1 MNMAEAKEGRRQ
13 RVPFSAQRKR
23 LQVDAKF
30 PGFHIRWFNDQ
41 DDRLQRAE
49 DAGYEYVH
57 RKEVGQVGDKDVSNG
72 NTDVNSR
79 VSRVV
84 GRTKDNQPI
93 RAFLM
98 KIRDEWYRDDKSKK
112 EEVNRRV
119 DEAIRAGKAGGAD
132 VQNSYGGVKLETT

>member
-1 MNMAEAKEGRRQ
+1 MTEREKRP
-13 RVPFSAQRKR
+13 RVAFSANRKR
-23 LQVDAKF
+23 LQVDDKF
-30 PGFHIRWFNDQ
+30 PGYVTRWFNDQ

-57 RKEVGQVGDKDVSNG
+57 RKEVGQVGDKDIANG

-84 GRTKDNQPI
+84 GRTATNAPI
-93 RAFLM
+93 RAFFM
-98 KIRDEWYRDDKSKK
+98 KIREAFYKEDQAKK
-112 EEVNRRV
+112 EETNRLV

-132 VQNSYGGVKLETT
+132 IKNQYGKVELNA

>member
-1 MNMAEAKEGRRQ
+1 MSTTQESARRQ

-49 DAGYEYVH
+49 GAGYEYVH
-57 RKEVGQVGDKDVSNG
+57 KKEVGQVGDKDVSNG

-84 GRTKDNQPI
+84 GRTRDNQPI
-93 RAFLM
+93 RAYLM
-98 KIRDEWYRDDKSKK
+98 KIRDEWFKEDQAKK
-112 EEVNRRV
+112 EEVNRMV

-132 VQNSYGGVKLETT
+132 VKNSYGEVKLDA